1 MLWFTGWTF
10 PTRRLRAVTMALLL
24 TAAGPATAIAGEGAG
39 LLGAGD
45 AVVTGFSGTLPPP
58 EGLPDGADPLDFT
71 LIDPDGASMQV
82 QRFLPAGPPAGQLI
96 DAPALVTAPARSVG
110 QVFAV
115 TLDDAPAPN
124 IYLGASSAFGIHIVA
139 PGDDGTPRH
148 VKQGTPGARF
158 MDGQWGAEKGGSPGS
173 IYRMDGITGE
183 ITLFTTIGANAGP
196 GLGDVVFDRATRQ
209 FFASDLD
216 TGLIYRLDSTGIIGD
231 TFDHGTDAR
240 PGKGLPPVAD
250 DGSRMDIS
258 NPAFNTEDPATW
270 GLTPEGRRVGGMAVH
285 GGRLYYAVAEGPQ
298 VWSVGIEL
306 DGSFRAD
313 ARWELDVAGLASSN
327 PVTDIVFDGSG
338 RMILAQRGTQRGSFD
353 YSVFAEP
360 KTSSVVRYTREVPD
374 DPATPGTWVPV
385 PEEYAV
391 GFRPDQRNTD
401 GGVALGYGYDATGA
415 MRGGS
420 CNAFLWTTGE
430 ALRDDPALAAQLS
443 AGGPA
448 TVDGLQGNDA
458 SLVKPANAPPFS
470 SYFTDYDGNFD
481 HPERQGWMGDVEI
494 YQPCDGAQGYLGY
507 PGYQPP
513 PFYFPPGYEP
523 PPSGSFNLTLDKEA
537 TPGLCLPGGLGW
549 LCSYTI
555 RVTNTGSV
563 PYWGPVTVRDWMPMA
578 VPGALVRFDFQ
589 PPWLCAELGAFNYE
603 CTLPGAFLW
612 PGDSVDLFVTVE
624 QPLAA
629 IGPRE
634 VVNGNICYAGNGA
647 EIFWWGDY
655 GDANPWDDVD
665 YAEAQIPDEDCLPQG
680 DGTNL
685 TIAKTALSD
694 PCVLEGDGWN
704 CAFLITVTN
713 TGPGIYNGPI
723 SVADELSVDGVINYG
738 PQPDWNCLAGGGG
751 SYACSHAPVSL
762 NPGESIPL
770 WFSVRINAR
779 EQQAA
784 NRCSIINR
792 VRITDAP
799 GGSPG
804 NLNAGDDEA
813 KAEAQTPGPNCVP
826 ETGRKSDL
834 SITKEPKGCEYTAG
848 VGGFACAYQVIV
860 KNEGPDDF
868 AGVVTVHDEPAGAAA
883 APMFVAPWACV
894 PAGAGFDCSLDLSA
908 APLAAGESRPLNM
921 AMMVSLNSQV
931 CEVSNQASIKA
942 PAGGTDANSNPG
954 NDASGIVTQAVPL
967 PACNPPQAP
976 QSNLVISKTG
986 MDCALA
992 SPNLTAVVAPPSGVT
1007 CRYQVTVQNAGPGD
1021 VNEAVTFSDTPVVDG
1036 VTAVTPSGGQAGW
1049 TCSDPAQTVTCSNPA
1064 GLPAGAASTFDVV
1077 VGTSRDMVRANDC
1090 KVINR
1095 AAISQP
1101 LGGPLNGNAADDV
1114 AEAIVNG
1121 PVNICT
1127 NVLDQKINACP
1138 TERQMPDQGCC
1149 PEGQKWNGKSC
1160 SGGVTPPKVCPSGT
1174 TGQYPDCRKITTK
1187 VCPSGTTGTY
1197 PDCRKITTKQCPSGT
1212 TGKYPDCRKITTRQC
1227 PGDSVGKYPN
1237 CECRKGTYGEPGN
1250 CRRKQ
1255 CPKGTTGTWPDC
1267 RTVERNCP
1275 TGTHGKWPNC
1285 EPNICPKGTVGK
1297 WPDCTKPKRC
1307 PQGTSGKWPNCV
1319 PNVCPQGTYGQWPDC
1334 YKPGGGDT
1342 PKKCPKGTYGN
1353 YPNCKRI
1360 STGSTP
1366 NTNCPDGYV
1375 FSEKVKTCV
1384 QKKNKKRK
1392 QQEQP
1397 QQQQPLLQSPTMKID
1412 PNLLQQQ

>member
-1 MLWFTGWTF
+1 MLWFTGDLI
-10 PTRRLRAVTMALLL
+10 PMRRVRAITMAVLL
-24 TAAGPATAIAGEGAG
+24 TAAAPAAAIAGEGAG

-45 AVVTGFSGTLPPP
+45 AVVTGFSGILPPP
-58 EGLPDGADPLDFT
+58 EGLPDGADPLEHTF
-71 LIDPDGASMQV
+71 IDPDGASMQV

-110 QVFAV
+110 QVFPV

-139 PGDDGTPRH
+139 PGDDGQPRH
-148 VKQGTPGARF
+148 VKQGTPGAQF
-158 MDGQWGAEKGGSPGS
+158 MDGQWGTEKGGSPGS
-173 IYRMDGITGE
+173 IYRMDGVTGE
-183 ITLFTTIGANAGP
+183 ITLFSSIGSNAGP

-216 TGLIYRLDSTGIIGD
+216 TGLIYRLDSTGIIAD

-240 PGKGLPPVAD
+240 PARALPPVAD

-258 NPAFNTEDPATW
+258 NPAFNAEDPATW

-338 RMILAQRGTQRGSFD
+338 RMILAQRGAQRGSFD

-385 PEEYAV
+385 PDEYAV

-401 GGVALGYGYDATGA
+401 GGVALGYGYDQTGA
-415 MRGGS
+415 VRGGS

-430 ALRDDPALAAQLS
+430 ALRDDPALAAQLA

-458 SLVKPANAPPFS
+458 SLVKPANVPPFG

-494 YQPCDGAQGYLGY
+494 YQPCEGTQGYLGY

-537 TPGLCLPGGLGW
+537 TPGLCFPGGLGW
-549 LCSYTI
+549 VCNYTI

-563 PYWGPVTVRDWMPMA
+563 PYWGPVTVRDWMPLA

-624 QPLAA
+624 QPIGA
-629 IGPRE
+629 IGPNE

-647 EIFWWGDY
+647 ELFWWGEY
-655 GDANPWDDVD
+655 GDANPWDDFD
-665 YAEAQIPDEDCLPQG
+665 FAQAQIPDEDCLPQDG
-680 DGTNL
+680 GTNL
-685 TIAKTALSD
+685 TVVKTAFHD
-694 PCVLEGDGWN
+694 PCLLGGDDWI
-704 CAFLITVTN
+704 CPFLITVTN

-723 SVADELSVDGVINYG
+723 ALIDEPSVDGVITYG
-738 PQPDWNCLAGGGG
+738 PQPNPPDWTCVAAGGG

-770 WFSVRINAR
+770 WFMVRINAR

-784 NRCSIINR
+784 NRCSVINR

-826 ETGRKSDL
+826 ETGKRSDL
-834 SITKEPKGCEYTAG
+834 SITKEAQGC
-848 VGGFACAYQVIV
+848 GFGAPSGDFFCGYQVIV
-860 KNEGPDDF
+860 KNEGPNDF
-868 AGVVTVHDEPAGAAA
+868 AGVVTVHDEPTSTAA
-883 APMFVAPWACV
+883 APVFVAPWACV
-894 PAGAGFDCSLDLSA
+894 PAGTGFDCTLDLSA
-908 APLAAGESRPLNM
+908 MPLAAGESRPLTMNVVVP
-921 AMMVSLNSQV
+921 VSDKI
-931 CEVSNQASIKA
+931 CKVSNQASIKA
-942 PAGGTDANSNPG
+942 PAGGTDANSNAG
-954 NDASGIVTQAVPL
+954 NDASAVVTLEVPW
-967 PACNPPQAP
+967 PECNPPQAP
-976 QSNLVISKTG
+976 LLDLFIMKSAAGCLTESSNSTSNPVNSLNVICTY
-986 MDCALA
+986 
-992 SPNLTAVVAPPSGVT
+992 TVT
-1007 CRYQVTVQNAGPGD
+1007 IQNPQPGD
-1021 VNEAVTFSDTPVVDG
+1021 VNVPVFFSDAPDMIG
-1036 VTAVTPSGGQAGW
+1036 AVSIAQSGGQPGW
-1049 TCSDPAQTVTCSNPA
+1049 TCSGPGPAVTCSNPA
-1064 GLPAGAASTFDVV
+1064 GMPSGAIAAFTVSVAT
-1077 VGTSRDMVRANDC
+1077 TSAQVLGHRCR
-1090 KVINR
+1090 ILNR
-1095 AAISQP
+1095 AWISQP
-1101 LGGPLNGNAADDV
+1101 LGAPWNNFVDDDV
-1114 AEAIVNG
+1114 ATAIANG
-1121 PVNICT
+1121 PVNICAD
-1127 NVLDQKINACP
+1127 VQDQKTEICP

-1149 PEGQKWNGKSC
+1149 PEGQRWNGRSC
-1160 SGGVTPPKVCPSGT
+1160 SGRTVTPPVCPSGT
-1174 TGQYPDCRKITTK
+1174 
-1187 VCPSGTTGTY
+1187 SGTY
-1197 PDCRKITTKQCPSGT
+1197 PNCKTAPKPVCPSGT
-1212 TGKYPDCRKITTRQC
+1212 TGKYPNCKTVPKPVCPSGTT
-1227 PGDSVGKYPN
+1227 GKYPN
-1237 CECRKGTYGEPGN
+1237 CNPIADPVCPPGTKGTYPNCKTIPVRYCPSDSVGTYPKCVCRKGTYGEPGK
-1250 CRRKQ
+1250 CRRKE
-1255 CPKGTTGTWPDC
+1255 CPQ
-1267 RTVERNCP
+1267 
-1275 TGTHGKWPNC
+1275 
-1285 EPNICPKGTVGK
+1285 GTVGK
-1297 WPDCTKPKRC
+1297 WPACEAIPPKC
-1307 PQGTSGKWPNCV
+1307 PKGTHGKYPKCL
-1319 PNVCPQGTYGQWPDC
+1319 PNVCPKGSYGEWPNC
-1334 YKPGGGDT
+1334 YTPGGETGT

-1360 STGSTP
+1360 GNNDGP
-1366 NTNCPDGYV
+1366 NTNCPDGYEY
-1375 FSEKVKTCV
+1375 SEKVKTCV
-1384 QKKNKKRK
+1384 QKKSKKRK

-1397 QQQQPLLQSPTMKID
+1397 QQQQPQQQQPLLQTPTFKID
-1412 PNLLQQQ
+1412 PNLLQPQ